1 MERHSEGERRR
12 SVNCARSEE
21 LLSDFVERTL
31 APPLTRELE
40 GHLGECP
47 GCTDLLSS
55 LREVLGA
62 FQELPVPDPPENLV
76 ERVLERTRPVL
87 RAARVAEESSEAELE
102 TPFWRHAAAY
112 LAAAALLGGLLLWRP
127 PEFLAD
133 ASRRVSQTAHQAYS
147 FGVRTYHQTE
157 RWVEDLNVL
166 RMTVGVAFENRL
178 DRLSERLRDLE
189 DARRRTEQDEDD
201 SSRSGLATG
210 GDVASSRIQET
221 RSLS

>member
-1 MERHSEGERRR
+1 M
-12 SVNCARSEE
+12 NCARSEE
-21 LLSDFVERTL
+21 LLSDFVEATL
-31 APPLTRELE
+31 APPLASELE
-40 GHLGECP
+40 GHLRECAT
-47 GCTDLLSS
+47 CTDLLAS
-55 LREVLGA
+55 LREVLAA
-62 FQELPVPDPPENLV
+62 FEAFSVPEPPPDLV

-87 RAARVAEESSEAELE
+87 RAARDAEESSEPELGP
-102 TPFWRHAAAY
+102 PFWRHAVGY
-112 LAAAALLGGLLLWRP
+112 LAAAALLGGVLLWRP
-127 PEFLAD
+127 PEYLAE

-189 DARRRTEQDEDD
+189 DARRKTGQDEDD
-201 SSRSGLATG
+201 SSRSGLTTG
-210 GDVASSRIQET
+210 SDVASSRNTET